1 MAPPVS
7 ERPRAKRILALLEA
21 YPGRFEFAARLALVC
36 AATTLMTGFYRTPE
50 PALTAY
56 LAFFVVK
63 PDRTSSVVISVI
75 MVLLISVVVGGILL
89 VTMGVLE
96 QPLWRVTAMAL
107 ISFALLFAASAS
119 KLKPVAGIVALI
131 AAFALDKMGSIQVG
145 ELATRA
151 LLYVWLL
158 VAIPAGV
165 SIAVNLLLGPS
176 PRRLATRAMAHRLS
190 LCAGALR
197 SPEGPER
204 EALVDVVREG
214 SGEIPAWLRL
224 AGVEKTST
232 PGALAALNQALS
244 STFSIMA
251 LVEAAVRTQDPQAL
265 EPLRQRIAA
274 PLDEMAAILR
284 SGAYPVEIKDR
295 GAQPLVAL
303 PPLAEAILGEL
314 NQIIDTFAEPPP
326 AVVPTAPAA
335 HAKAGFFVADA
346 FTNPAHVHY
355 ALKTTFA
362 AIFCYLTYSLLN
374 WPGIHTCLITCYI
387 VSFGT
392 MAETMEKLTLRVLG
406 CLIGAALG
414 IAAIVFV
421 IPSVTDIGALML
433 VVFGATLLAGWI
445 AAGGPRISYVGFQLA
460 FAFFLCVIQGAGPG
474 FDLTIARDRVVGI
487 LFGDLVVVAVFTL
500 LWVETVAKRIDPE
513 ISAILRR
520 LSAGDGAASR
530 AERLSTALQTQT
542 ALAGLRQDLELSRYE
557 PGSIRPSRDWLDRR
571 QTAARALADLATTML
586 LAGRD
591 EPLGLSDIRRRLA
604 RLADRLADANPDGTS
619 LASAAAGTP
628 RPAGLGS
635 GAAQTPREV
644 IDAQLQIIERAL
656 APSPEAQVK
665 GLAHALA

>member
-7 ERPRAKRILALLEA
+7 ERPRAARILALLEA
-21 YPGRFEFAARLALVC
+21 YPGRLEFAARLALVC
-36 AATTLMTGFYRTPE
+36 AATTLMTAFYRTPE

-75 MVLLISVVVGGILL
+75 MVLLISFVVGGILL

-107 ISFALLFAASAS
+107 ISFVLLFAASAS

-176 PRRLATRAMAHRLS
+176 PRRLATAAMAHRLS
-190 LCAGALR
+190 LCAEALR
-197 SPEGPER
+197 APEGPAR
-204 EALVDVVREG
+204 DALADVVREG
-214 SGEIPAWLRL
+214 PGEIPAWLRL

-232 PGALAALNQALS
+232 PAALAALNQALA

-251 LVEAAVRTQDPQAL
+251 LTQAAVRAQDPQTL
-265 EPLRQRIAA
+265 GPLRQRIAA
-274 PLDEMAAILR
+274 PLDQMAAILR
-284 SGAYPVEIKDR
+284 SGAYPVETRER
-295 GAQPLVAL
+295 GGQALAAL
-303 PPLAEAILGEL
+303 PPLADAILGAL
-314 NQIIDTFAEPPP
+314 NEIIDTFAEPPP
-326 AVVPTAPAA
+326 PVAPAAPAA

-346 FTNPAHVHY
+346 FTNPVHVHY
-355 ALKTTFA
+355 ALKTTLA

-387 VSFGT
+387 VSLGT

-421 IPSVTDIGALML
+421 MPSVTDIGVLML
-433 VVFGATLLAGWI
+433 VVFAAALLAGWI
-445 AAGGPRISYVGFQLA
+445 AAGSPHISYVGFQLA

-520 LSAGDGAASR
+520 LSAGDGAASG
-530 AERLSTALQTQT
+530 AGRLSAALAAQT
-542 ALAGLRQDLELSRYE
+542 ALAGLHQDLELSRYE

-571 QTAARALADLATTML
+571 QTAAQAMADLATAML
-586 LAGRD
+586 LAGQGD
-591 EPLGLSDIRRRLA
+591 PLGLSDVRRRLA
-604 RLADRLADANPDGTS
+604 RLADRLTGENPDDTV
-619 LASAAAGTP
+619 LASTAAGTP
-628 RPAGLGS
+628 RPA

-644 IDAQLQIIERAL
+644 IDTQLHILERAL
-656 APSPEAQVK
+656 AQPAEAQAK
-665 GLAHALA
+665 GLGYALA